1 MREIATACT
10 KPRNDTNEYNTPK
23 VDNPNLL
30 NKKLKTIMKKIF
42 MLAIT
47 LMASISI
54 YAQTPEWQQQLE
66 RLDKEFN
73 ELREQ
78 RQWKG
83 VVANRKQYRKIF
95 MAQPDSARMKFSQ
108 GTDLNLNFYYNYT
121 CYLSLAD
128 DKKEALSTF
137 EYFTNRVTK
146 ELDLIDVLSI
156 INDSDLDAIRE
167 EPRFKACMERLEKW
181 GDYKQK
187 LKNAKGYHRGTLPEG
202 MKFSYMSPNHPDL
215 VRLRE
220 KFNLDSVAGAGNEIS
235 KIKNLLHW
243 VHNIVPHD
251 GSSFNP
257 EVMNTIAM
265 VELCQKEKRGVNCR
279 MLAQMLTE
287 VYLAMGF
294 KARFVTCMPR
304 DHVSDCHVITTVYS
318 NTLNKW
324 LWVDPT
330 FEAYVMDENGVMLS
344 IAEVRERLRNDQPL
358 QLNENANWNNRQ
370 KTNKEYYLDRYMAK
384 NLYYLICMDYAR
396 FDAETVKEGRIYR
409 YIALMPYDE
418 INSQTNS
425 IGWSIL
431 RVSDDEWFWQSP
443 YLTKLIIEGR

>member
-1 MREIATACT
+1 
-10 KPRNDTNEYNTPK
+10 
-23 VDNPNLL
+23 
-30 NKKLKTIMKKIF
+30 MKKIF
-42 MLAIT
+42 MLAIA

-66 RLDKEFN
+66 QLDKEFS
-73 ELREQ
+73 ELREK
-78 RQWKG
+78 RQWKA
-83 VVANRKQYRKIF
+83 VVANRKQYHKIF
-95 MAQPDSARMKFSQ
+95 MAQPDSVRMKFSQ

-121 CYLSLAD
+121 CYLSLVG
-128 DKKEALSTF
+128 DKKEALKTF
-137 EYFTNRVTK
+137 EYFTNRATK
-146 ELDLIDVLSI
+146 ELELLDVQRI

-167 EPRFKACMERLEKW
+167 EPRFKACMERLGQW

-187 LKNAKGYHRGTLPEG
+187 LKDAKGYHRGTLPVG
-202 MKFSYMSPNHPDL
+202 MKFRYMSPNNPDL

-220 KFNLDSVAGAGNEIS
+220 KFNLDSVAGAGDEIS

-243 VHNIVPHD
+243 VHNVVRHD
-251 GSSFNP
+251 GSSMNP
-257 EVMNTIAM
+257 EVKNTIAM
-265 VELCQKEKRGVNCR
+265 IELCQKENRGVNCR

-304 DHVSDCHVITTVYS
+304 DYVSDCHVITTVYS

-330 FEAYVMDENGVMLS
+330 HEAYVMDENGVMLS

-358 QLNENANWNNRQ
+358 QLNEDANWNNRQ
-370 KTNKEYYLDRYMAK
+370 KTYKEYYLDRYMAK

-396 FDAETVKEGRIYR
+396 FDAETVKEGQTYR

-425 IGWSIL
+425 IGWSNL
-431 RVSDDEWFWQSP
+431 RVCDDEWFWQSP
-443 YLTKLIIEGR
+443 YLNMIILEE

>member
-1 MREIATACT
+1 
-10 KPRNDTNEYNTPK
+10 
-23 VDNPNLL
+23 
-30 NKKLKTIMKKIF
+30 MKKFF
-42 MLAIT
+42 MLAIA

-121 CYLSLAD
+121 CYLSLVG
-128 DKKEALSTF
+128 DKKEALKTF
-137 EYFTNRVTK
+137 EYFTNRATK
-146 ELDLIDVLSI
+146 ELELLDVQRI
-156 INDSDLDAIRE
+156 INDSDLDAIRN
-167 EPRFKACMERLEKW
+167 EPRFKACMERLGHW

-187 LKNAKGYHRGTLPEG
+187 LKDAKGYHRGTLPVG
-202 MKFSYMSPNHPDL
+202 MKFRYMSPNNPDL

-251 GSSFNP
+251 GGSFNP
-257 EVMNTIAM
+257 EVKNTIAM
-265 VELCQKEKRGVNCR
+265 IELCQKENRGVNCR

-304 DHVSDCHVITTVYS
+304 DYVSDCHVITTVYS

-330 FEAYVMDENGVMLS
+330 HEAYVMDENGVMLS

-358 QLNENANWNNRQ
+358 QLNEDANWNNRQ
-370 KTNKEYYLDRYMAK
+370 KTYKEYYLDRYMAK

-396 FDAETVKEGRIYR
+396 FDAETVKEGRVYR

-443 YLTKLIIEGR
+443 YLTKIILEGR

>member
-1 MREIATACT
+1 
-10 KPRNDTNEYNTPK
+10 
-23 VDNPNLL
+23 
-30 NKKLKTIMKKIF
+30 
-42 MLAIT
+42 MLAIA

-54 YAQTPEWQQQLE
+54 YAQTSEWQQQLE
-66 RLDKEFN
+66 QLDKEFN

-121 CYLSLAD
+121 CYLSLAG

-156 INDSDLDAIRE
+156 NNDSDLDAIRE

-243 VHNIVPHD
+243 VHNVVRHD
-251 GSSFNP
+251 GSSMNP

-265 VELCQKEKRGVNCR
+265 VELCQKENRGVNCR

-358 QLNENANWNNRQ
+358 QLNEDANWNNRQ
-370 KTNKEYYLDRYMAK
+370 KTHKEYYLDRYMAK

>member
-1 MREIATACT
+1 
-10 KPRNDTNEYNTPK
+10 
-23 VDNPNLL
+23 
-30 NKKLKTIMKKIF
+30 MKKIF

>member
-1 MREIATACT
+1 
-10 KPRNDTNEYNTPK
+10 
-23 VDNPNLL
+23 
-30 NKKLKTIMKKIF
+30 MKKFF
-42 MLAIT
+42 MLAIA

-54 YAQTPEWQQQLE
+54 YAQTSEWQQQLE
-66 RLDKEFN
+66 QLDKEFN

-121 CYLSLAD
+121 CYLSLAG

-156 INDSDLDAIRE
+156 NNDSDLDAIR
-167 EPRFKACMERLEKW
+167 ERLEKW

-243 VHNIVPHD
+243 VHNVVRHD
-251 GSSFNP
+251 GSSMNP

-265 VELCQKEKRGVNCR
+265 VELCQKENRGVNCR

-358 QLNENANWNNRQ
+358 QLNEDANWNNRQ
-370 KTNKEYYLDRYMAK
+370 KTHKEYYLDRYMAK

>member
-1 MREIATACT
+1 
-10 KPRNDTNEYNTPK
+10 
-23 VDNPNLL
+23 
-30 NKKLKTIMKKIF
+30 MKKFF
-42 MLAIT
+42 MLAIA

-54 YAQTPEWQQQLE
+54 YAQTPEWQEKLNQ
-66 RLDKEFN
+66 LDKEFT
-73 ELREQ
+73 ELREN
-78 RQWKG
+78 RQWKA

-137 EYFTNRVTK
+137 EYFTNRATK

-251 GSSFNP
+251 GGSFNP

-304 DHVSDCHVITTVYS
+304 DLISDCHVITTVYS

-358 QLNENANWNNRQ
+358 QLNEDANWNNRQ
-370 KTNKEYYLDRYMAK
+370 KTYKEYYLDRYMAK
-384 NLYYLICMDYAR
+384 NLYYLVCMDYAR
-396 FDAETVKEGRIYR
+396 FDAETVKEGRTSR

-418 INSQTNS
+418 INSQSTS

-443 YLTKLIIEGR
+443 YLTKIILEGR

>member
-1 MREIATACT
+1 
-10 KPRNDTNEYNTPK
+10 
-23 VDNPNLL
+23 
-30 NKKLKTIMKKIF
+30 MKKFF
-42 MLAIT
+42 MLAIA

-66 RLDKEFN
+66 QLDKEFN

-146 ELDLIDVLSI
+146 ELDLIDVLPI

-243 VHNIVPHD
+243 VHNVVRHD
-251 GSSFNP
+251 GSSMNP

-265 VELCQKEKRGVNCR
+265 VELCQKENRGVNCR

-287 VYLAMGF
+287 VYLSMGF

-358 QLNENANWNNRQ
+358 QLNEDANWNNRQ
-370 KTNKEYYLDRYMAK
+370 KTHKEYYLDRYMAK

>member
-1 MREIATACT
+1 
-10 KPRNDTNEYNTPK
+10 
-23 VDNPNLL
+23 
-30 NKKLKTIMKKIF
+30 
-42 MLAIT
+42 MLAIA

-66 RLDKEFN
+66 QLDKEFT

-108 GTDLNLNFYYNYT
+108 GTDLNLNFYYSYT

-128 DKKEALSTF
+128 DKKEALKTF

-251 GSSFNP
+251 GGSFNP

-358 QLNENANWNNRQ
+358 QLNEDANWNNRQ
-370 KTNKEYYLDRYMAK
+370 KTYKEYYLDRYMAK
-384 NLYYLICMDYAR
+384 NLYYLVCMDYAR
-396 FDAETVKEGRIYR
+396 FDAETVKEGRTSR

-418 INSQTNS
+418 INSQSTS

-443 YLTKLIIEGR
+443 YLTKIILEGR

>member
-1 MREIATACT
+1 MR
-10 KPRNDTNEYNTPK
+10 KF
-23 VDNPNLL
+23 
-30 NKKLKTIMKKIF
+30 F
-42 MLAIT
+42 MLAIA

-54 YAQTPEWQQQLE
+54 YAQTSEWQQQLE
-66 RLDKEFN
+66 QLDKEFN

-121 CYLSLAD
+121 CYLSLAG

-243 VHNIVPHD
+243 VHNVVRHD
-251 GSSFNP
+251 GSSMNP

-265 VELCQKEKRGVNCR
+265 VELCQKENRGVNCR

-304 DHVSDCHVITTVYS
+304 DYVSDCHVITTVYS

-358 QLNENANWNNRQ
+358 QLNEDANWNNRQ
-370 KTNKEYYLDRYMAK
+370 KTHKEYYLDRYMAK
-384 NLYYLICMDYAR
+384 NLYYLVCMDYAR
-396 FDAETVKEGRIYR
+396 FDAETVKEGRVYR

-443 YLTKLIIEGR
+443 YLTKIILEGR

>member
-1 MREIATACT
+1 
-10 KPRNDTNEYNTPK
+10 
-23 VDNPNLL
+23 
-30 NKKLKTIMKKIF
+30 MKKFF
-42 MLAIT
+42 MLAIA

-66 RLDKEFN
+66 QLDKEFN

-251 GSSFNP
+251 GGSFNP

-358 QLNENANWNNRQ
+358 QLNEDANWNNRQ
-370 KTNKEYYLDRYMAK
+370 KTYKEYYLDRYMAK

-443 YLTKLIIEGR
+443 YLTTIIIEGR

>member
-1 MREIATACT
+1 
-10 KPRNDTNEYNTPK
+10 
-23 VDNPNLL
+23 
-30 NKKLKTIMKKIF
+30 
-42 MLAIT
+42 MLAIA

-66 RLDKEFN
+66 QLDKEFN

-121 CYLSLAD
+121 CYLSLAG

-156 INDSDLDAIRE
+156 NNDSDLDAIRE

-243 VHNIVPHD
+243 VHNVVRHD
-251 GSSFNP
+251 GSSMNP

-265 VELCQKEKRGVNCR
+265 VELCQKENRGVNCR

-287 VYLAMGF
+287 VYLSMGF

-358 QLNENANWNNRQ
+358 QLNEDANWNNRQ
-370 KTNKEYYLDRYMAK
+370 KTYKEYYLDRYMAK